1 MNPFRRKLLLVLAAF
16 TTLLAGG
23 CLPLPYLNTTQI
35 PDIAPHLPE
44 DIRTSAEEVLV
55 LLQKT
60 LNVRQNNGHG
70 YTTTRVVAARFVVG
84 RELAALSKTLALH
97 SISGT
102 TYYIVTPSAAGG
114 VNETKSTEELERLCI
129 VSPDGREMAL
139 DPGLSTWTAGARAP
153 LEASSRARFS
163 SALRLEAPESLD
175 AVAPCGIDGP
185 VGWPREL
192 RNRVA
197 EFISRLPNAGADD
210 VPPREKIRAR

>member
-1 MNPFRRKLLLVLAAF
+1 M
-16 TTLLAGG
+16 
-23 CLPLPYLNTTQI
+23 
-35 PDIAPHLPE
+35 APHVPE

-60 LNVRQNNGHG
+60 LNVRRDDGHG
-70 YTTTRVVAARFVVG
+70 YISTRVVAARFLPG

-102 TYYIVTPSAAGG
+102 TYYIVMPFAAAGG

-139 DPGLSTWTAGARAP
+139 DPGLSTWTAGTRARLDAGM
-153 LEASSRARFS
+153 RARFS
-163 SALRLEAPESLD
+163 AALGLDAPESFD
-175 AVAPCGIDGP
+175 AVAPCGIDGK
-185 VGWPREL
+185 VDWPREL

-197 EFISRLPNAGADD
+197 EFISQLPNPRADD
-210 VPPREKIRAR
+210 ARRPPGRPAGQSTE